1 MVRDGCP
8 NRGEVPSAVMD
19 GAAWLVLIPII
30 VLGLAVWRFGGLAHQ
45 AIGSR
50 TCKILAWQL
59 RPLVSCIFEWCR
71 QTAGLENDRGFFVVI
86 ARLRVA

>member
-30 VLGLAVWRFGGLAHQ
+30 VLGLAVWR
-45 AIGSR
+45 
-50 TCKILAWQL
+50 TK
-59 RPLVSCIFEWCR
+59 P
-71 QTAGLENDRGFFVVI
+71 
-86 ARLRVA
+86 